1 MSKDITPPKYQR
13 DVHIFTSCPVTLDT
27 MRTDAHSAQKDRVC
41 SCSSSKMQWWPQL
54 SQKADVHILQKVL
67 ARTVVFLT
75 GSNMVALLFV
85 GWLCTEECA
94 GKGGGSLW
102 LAQTIP
108 NSFYFLSITVQF
120 SSSFPSGLG
129 PDLNHQYSCCDSVPP
144 QTVAKFTRFPLN
156 IGRLI
161 VPIRHWER
169 RPLVWHTIAFLIFCS
184 GSWERQNFFCVNC
197 FQSMEI
203 FVDILTKSIWFVPQ
217 KAIFPF
223 HHSREI

>member
-1 MSKDITPPKYQR
+1 MTRPKTSHHR
-13 DVHIFTSCPVTLDT
+13 NIREIFTSCPVTLDT

-67 ARTVVFLT
+67 AHTVVFLT

-120 SSSFPSGLG
+120 SSSFSSGLR

-144 QTVAKFTRFPLN
+144 QTVAKFTHSPYVLCPHQTLREKTTGLTYCCLPY
-156 IGRLI
+156 
-161 VPIRHWER
+161 
-169 RPLVWHTIAFLIFCS
+169 
-184 GSWERQNFFCVNC
+184 
-197 FQSMEI
+197 
-203 FVDILTKSIWFVPQ
+203 IL
-217 KAIFPF
+217 
-223 HHSREI
+223 